1 MKQGAMLF
9 AVALA
14 VTGCGGAGAGK
25 AQTSGPQTPGGA
37 AQLPAPTSN
46 QQCDAPALAYLV
58 GHPRTD
64 IPVPVDPSHRRVFCT
79 SCSVTE
85 DYDPQRTN
93 IVFDAKTGLI
103 TAVRC
108 G

>member
-1 MKQGAMLF
+1 MRQGLILL

-14 VTGCGGAGAGK
+14 VTGCGGAGSGK
-25 AQTSGPQTPGGA
+25 AQTPPANGQAS
-37 AQLPAPTSN
+37 AQLPAPTSS
-46 QQCDAPALAYLV
+46 QRCDASALAYLV

-64 IPVPVDPSHRRVFCT
+64 IPVPVDPSHRRVYCT
-79 SCSVTE
+79 SCAVTQ
-85 DYDPQRTN
+85 DYDPERTN
-93 IVFDAKTGLI
+93 ILFDAKTGLV

>member
-1 MKQGAMLF
+1 MKQGVMLF

-25 AQTSGPQTPGGA
+25 AQTPGQPSA
-37 AQLPAPTSN
+37 AGQLPAPTSS

-64 IPVPVDPSHRRVFCT
+64 IPVPVDPSHRRVFCS

-85 DYDPQRTN
+85 DYDPTRTN